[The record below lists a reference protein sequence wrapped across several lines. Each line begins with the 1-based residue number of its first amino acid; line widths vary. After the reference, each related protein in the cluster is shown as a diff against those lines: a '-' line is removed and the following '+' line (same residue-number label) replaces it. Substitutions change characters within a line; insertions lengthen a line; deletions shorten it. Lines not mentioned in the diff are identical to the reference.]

1 MVQGLKLS
9 YVLPSPRLEADWDG
23 FDGDLA
29 CLRHEGYDAV
39 ELQIANPVE
48 LDEPRLRASLAA
60 VGFDLCAFQTGG
72 TYATRGNC
80 LCSPDAPVRRRT
92 EDLLRAFVDLA
103 RRFGSVIV
111 FGSLQ
116 GQRRFEP
123 DLVAGRQRIVEAMT
137 RIGRYAT
144 SQAVRIAYEPVNHLE
159 TDYFN
164 RIADVVEWVR
174 RLGEPGL
181 ALMVDTFHMNI
192 EEASLTAPLAAIG
205 DLLAHVHLSE
215 TNRDVLG
222 RGHLPTSAFLQELRR
237 IGYRGICS
245 VGVYHTD
252 LPRRDC
258 IRQCMEYLRDL
269 PAP

>member
-1 MVQGLKLS
+1 MIQGLRFA
-9 YVLPSPRLEADWDG
+9 YVLPSPRLEADWDE
-23 FDGDLA
+23 FDGDLN
-29 CLRHEGYDAV
+29 CLQQAGCDAV
-39 ELQIANPVE
+39 ELQIADPAE
-48 LDEPRLRASLAA
+48 LDEPHLRASLSAA
-60 VGFDLCAFQTGG
+60 GFEMCAFQTGG
-72 TYATRGNC
+72 TYATSGNC
-80 LCSPDAPVRRRT
+80 LCSPDEAVRRRT

-116 GQRRFEP
+116 GQKRFEP
-123 DLVAGRQRIVEAMT
+123 DFDVGRRRVVEAMT
-137 RIGRYAT
+137 RIGHYAT
-144 SQAVRIAYEPVNHLE
+144 SRAVRIAYEPVNHLE

-164 RIADVVEWVR
+164 RIADVADLVR

-192 EEASLTAPLAAIG
+192 EEMSLTAPLAAVG

-215 TNRDVLG
+215 TSRDVLG
-222 RGHLPTSAFLQELRR
+222 RGHLPTQAFLQELQR
-237 IGYRGICS
+237 IGYQGVCS

-258 IRQCMEYLRDL
+258 IRRCMEHLRVL
-269 PAP
+269 PAT